1 MKPTVTH
8 HELPLRTADFA
19 SLAEALD
26 YAAKGQTGMN
36 FFTGRGEL
44 GYSLP
49 YRSLR
54 DQAQTLARRLQS
66 LELPKGSRVAL
77 IAETNVD
84 FVRFFFAC
92 QYVGLVPVPLPISMN
107 LGSHRAYVDHLRGML
122 IDCRAKIAM
131 APSEWLPFL
140 QEASDWLGLRM
151 VGDAQMFDDL
161 PEFDVEP
168 VPAEREDLAYIQ
180 YTSGSTR
187 FPRGVVITQETIMSN
202 LAVIIRDG
210 VQVRTGDRCV
220 SWLPFYHDMGLVGL
234 VLAPLACQISVD
246 YLRTRDFAMRP
257 RLWLNRMTESQ
268 ATISFGP
275 SFGYDLVS
283 RRLRPGEAQR
293 FDLSH
298 WRVAGVGAEMI
309 RPDVLERFATRLAPA
324 GFDRKAVVACYGMAE
339 CSLAVTFAPLHSGL
353 AVDHVDSDQLSRK
366 GMAMPVERDS
376 LQGKEAHVSSYVDC
390 GIPLPGFEMEV
401 RTDVGARVPERYAG
415 TVYVKGPSVMS
426 GYFNDVEATSKSLSA
441 DGWLNTGDIGYRVG
455 DRLFLTG
462 RRKDLIIINGR
473 NVWPQDLEYIAED
486 QPEVRPNDALAFSV
500 PDGERG
506 ERAVL
511 VVQCRESDPG
521 KRQDLIKRLKS
532 LVYEGLAVEC
542 IVDLVPLHTL
552 PRTSSGKLSRS
563 WARLDFLGGNVRRKS
578 NEDEESDTWTTV
590 RQRAG
595 S

>member
-1 MKPTVTH
+1 MKPTVTN
-8 HELPLRTADFA
+8 HELPLRAADFA

-26 YAAKGQTGMN
+26 YAAKGETGMN
-36 FFTGRGEL
+36 FYTGRGEL
-44 GYSLP
+44 GYSLS
-49 YRSLR
+49 YSSLR
-54 DQAQTLARRLQS
+54 DQALILARRLHG

-92 QYVGLVPVPLPISMN
+92 QYAGLVPVPLPISMN

-151 VGDAQMFDDL
+151 VGDAQVFDDL
-161 PEFDVEP
+161 PAFDVELTSA
-168 VPAEREDLAYIQ
+168 VGGDLAYIQ

-187 FPRGVVITQETIMSN
+187 FPRGVMITQETIMSN

-257 RLWLNRMTESQ
+257 RLWLNRMTESR

-309 RPDVLERFATRLAPA
+309 RPDVLERFATRLAPS

-339 CSLAVTFAPLHSGL
+339 CSLAVSFAPLETGL
-353 AVDHVDSDQLSRK
+353 HVDHVDSDQLSRK
-366 GMAMPVERDS
+366 GMATPVNSDFQ
-376 LQGKEAHVSSYVDC
+376 QGEEPHVSSYVDC

-401 RTDVGARVPERYAG
+401 RTDSGARVPERHAG

-462 RRKDLIIINGR
+462 RKKDLIIINGR

-500 PDGERG
+500 PDGDQG
-506 ERAVL
+506 EKAVL

-532 LVYEGLAVEC
+532 LVYEELAVEC

-563 WARLDFLGGNVRRKS
+563 WARLDFLGGNVRRRT
-578 NEDEESDTWTTV
+578 NEDEEPDTWTTV
-590 RQRAG
+590 RQQVG
-595 S
+595 G

>member
-8 HELPLRTADFA
+8 HKLPLRTADFA

-49 YRSLR
+49 YSSLR

-66 LELPKGSRVAL
+66 LGLPKGSRVAL

-122 IDCRAKIAM
+122 IGCRAKIAM

-140 QEASDWLGLRM
+140 QEASDWLGLRL
-151 VGDAQMFDDL
+151 VGDAQVFDDL
-161 PEFDVEP
+161 PELDVEFA
-168 VPAEREDLAYIQ
+168 PAEREDLAYIQ

-187 FPRGVVITQETIMSN
+187 FPRGVVITQETIMNN

-257 RLWLNRMTESQ
+257 RLWLNRMTESR

-324 GFDRKAVVACYGMAE
+324 GFDRKALVACYGMAE
-339 CSLAVTFAPLHSGL
+339 CSLAVTFSPLDSGL
-353 AVDHVDSDQLSRK
+353 TVDHVDSDQLSRK
-366 GMAMPVERDS
+366 GLATPVERDS
-376 LQGKEAHVSSYVDC
+376 LQGKETHVSSYVDC

-401 RTDVGARVPERYAG
+401 RTDAGARVPERYAG

-462 RRKDLIIINGR
+462 REKDLIIINGR
-473 NVWPQDLEYIAED
+473 NIWPQDLEYIAED
-486 QPEVRPNDALAFSV
+486 QPEIRPNDALAFSV
-500 PDGERG
+500 PDGEKG
-506 ERAVL
+506 ERVVL

-521 KRQDLIKRLKS
+521 KRQDLIKRLKG
-532 LVYEGLAVEC
+532 LVYEELAVEC

-578 NEDEESDTWTTV
+578 NEDDEPDTWTTV
-590 RQRAG
+590 RQRVG